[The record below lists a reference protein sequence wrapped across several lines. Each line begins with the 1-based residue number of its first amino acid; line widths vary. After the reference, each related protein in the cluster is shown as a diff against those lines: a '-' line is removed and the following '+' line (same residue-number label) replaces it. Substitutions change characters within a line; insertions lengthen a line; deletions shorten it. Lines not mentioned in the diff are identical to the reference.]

1 MKGGVTIGEKKKAP
15 IAYKVFKKVLKAL
28 PVYEPVFNVRG

>member
-1 MKGGVTIGEKKKAP
+1 MKGGVIIGEKKAP

-28 PVYEPVFNVRG
+28 PVYDPVFNVRG